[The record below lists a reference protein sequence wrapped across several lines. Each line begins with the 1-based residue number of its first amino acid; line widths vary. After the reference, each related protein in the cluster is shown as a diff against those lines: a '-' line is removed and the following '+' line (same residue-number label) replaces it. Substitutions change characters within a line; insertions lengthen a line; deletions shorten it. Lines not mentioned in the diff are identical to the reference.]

1 MDSTT
6 RKSKKSKDRGS
17 FDSGLIGEV
26 SSRMRLKEGE
36 EAVRRIIREVY
47 RHGKIGTKDLA
58 RAARLPTPVAAAIR
72 RELEK
77 EGVIARKGGAILT
90 EAGKEYAVGVLGMV
104 KEEGLIRTGEGSTE
118 GHKALLEKL
127 TALMAKRPRA
137 DPTLDQSHGTPETA
151 LKRALYMLEEGDL
164 AGREVVF
171 LGDDDFTSIA
181 AGLLGVAKGITVID
195 IDARLL
201 EAIAEASEAEGL
213 GIECVRHDLRD
224 PLPVGLRGR
233 FDSFLTDPPYTVPG
247 LSLFFSRGIE
257 ALRPRKTASAYL
269 AFADKPPL
277 EMLRVHRAVLE
288 AGLYVEELI
297 PRFNVYEG
305 AEILAN
311 TTFLAKLRVTEEA
324 KPTVSGTYGSG
335 IYTGELRPTVRTYR
349 CRCGE
354 RIRVGSSRRIKT
366 IEALKAGGCPKCGA
380 MKGFRLLERKEIKR
394 TD

>member
-1 MDSTT
+1 
-6 RKSKKSKDRGS
+6 
-17 FDSGLIGEV
+17 
-26 SSRMRLKEGE
+26 MRLKEGE

-201 EAIAEASEAEGL
+201 EAIAEASEAEG
-213 GIECVRHDLRD
+213 
-224 PLPVGLRGR
+224 
-233 FDSFLTDPPYTVPG
+233 
-247 LSLFFSRGIE
+247 
-257 ALRPRKTASAYL
+257 
-269 AFADKPPL
+269 
-277 EMLRVHRAVLE
+277 
-288 AGLYVEELI
+288 
-297 PRFNVYEG
+297 
-305 AEILAN
+305 
-311 TTFLAKLRVTEEA
+311 
-324 KPTVSGTYGSG
+324 
-335 IYTGELRPTVRTYR
+335 
-349 CRCGE
+349 
-354 RIRVGSSRRIKT
+354 
-366 IEALKAGGCPKCGA
+366 
-380 MKGFRLLERKEIKR
+380 
-394 TD
+394 

>member
-1 MDSTT
+1 M
-6 RKSKKSKDRGS
+6 
-17 FDSGLIGEV
+17 
-26 SSRMRLKEGE
+26 
-36 EAVRRIIREVY
+36 
-47 RHGKIGTKDLA
+47 
-58 RAARLPTPVAAAIR
+58 
-72 RELEK
+72 
-77 EGVIARKGGAILT
+77 
-90 EAGKEYAVGVLGMV
+90 
-104 KEEGLIRTGEGSTE
+104 
-118 GHKALLEKL
+118 
-127 TALMAKRPRA
+127 
-137 DPTLDQSHGTPETA
+137 
-151 LKRALYMLEEGDL
+151 
-164 AGREVVF
+164 
-171 LGDDDFTSIA
+171 
-181 AGLLGVAKGITVID
+181 
-195 IDARLL
+195 
-201 EAIAEASEAEGL
+201 
-213 GIECVRHDLRD
+213 
-224 PLPVGLRGR
+224 PVGLRGR

-247 LSLFFSRGIE
+247 LSLFLSRGIE
-257 ALRPRKTASAYL
+257 ALRPRKTASAYF
-269 AFADKPPL
+269 AFSDKPPH